1 MWNPTARLF
10 KFVHLLLPPIDSNRR
25 RGWQTLSYLDGFIG
39 RLWSNT
45 GRMRPNS
52 ARSSRCSASL
62 SSCSP
67 SCATW
72 ACWRGS
78 LSPPTSPLYSPFSSY
93 FGSSPRYAKS
103 FGISRPCSVDVAWE
117 QVPPQNPSDALE
129 NPGKVVDHTTQLAAP
144 YHLPSGRL
152 LLSSA
157 ENYEARPSRA
167 THSEFRWIYSVTH
180 ASPAIMFG
188 ECESRGF
195 FSPLRTCCLRHFRM
209 TSTVIAWLDPAVP
222 PQLPCRCNP
231 RLIYDIVDWHG

>member
-10 KFVHLLLPPIDSNRR
+10 KFVHLLLAPTDSNRR
-25 RGWQTLSYLDGFIG
+25 RDWQTLRYLDGFIG

-78 LSPPTSPLYSPFSSY
+78 LSPPTSPLYSPFSSH
-93 FGSSPRYAKS
+93 FGSLPRYAKS
-103 FGISRPCSVDVAWE
+103 FGISRPCPVDVALV
-117 QVPPQNPSDALE
+117 QVPPQNPSDVLE
-129 NPGKVVDHTTQLAAP
+129 NPGREVDHTTQSAAP
-144 YHLPSGRL
+144 YDLPSGRL

-157 ENYEARPSRA
+157 ENHEARLSRA
-167 THSEFRWIYSVTH
+167 HPLWVSVNRRAVQKNFFFLKTRYHPLKSWGWLKKHHRKKFGSIPPTSATEIEFL
-180 ASPAIMFG
+180 
-188 ECESRGF
+188 F
-195 FSPLRTCCLRHFRM
+195 FL
-209 TSTVIAWLDPAVP
+209 
-222 PQLPCRCNP
+222 
-231 RLIYDIVDWHG
+231 